1 MASSAGSAQTA
12 DSPETAMVPWQPSRE
27 DAVPLGPAVA
37 VNPFWSEK
45 AKEEAQLKA
54 LRPKDLPE
62 VEEEQ
67 GSLVSPGAL
76 PVGSIYSAE
85 IPAGG
90 LDELLGAFKQVITQN
105 QALWQEMK
113 SLKEQVREGGGS
125 KAMKELGD
133 APRGPGMGP
142 GVDAPRVAPGGG
154 DLLGLPGGG
163 GVGGPLVLRAR
174 QGGPGD
180 QSGYQTPT
188 ALAGA
193 YGGAPPGGG
202 PRERRAE
209 EGFILNNL
217 KGENMV
223 VEVRIVEVGKDQEI
237 LLKERYYLAM
247 ETAGS
252 LDVRMRVFEER
263 ANHLGTKEV
272 GLVRLVVM
280 QISIY
285 PAEGFMEGGPMALV
299 DPEVPVEV
307 RRP

>member
-1 MASSAGSAQTA
+1 M
-12 DSPETAMVPWQPSRE
+12 
-27 DAVPLGPAVA
+27 PLGPAVD

-76 PVGSIYSAE
+76 PVGSIYHAE

-142 GVDAPRVAPGGG
+142 GVDAPRPVPEAVIFWVFLEEVELAHLWCCEHGRE
-154 DLLGLPGGG
+154 DLKIRAGTKPQRHWREPMVVHCLEEDLES
-163 GVGGPLVLRAR
+163 VEQMMVL
-174 QGGPGD
+174 
-180 QSGYQTPT
+180 
-188 ALAGA
+188 
-193 YGGAPPGGG
+193 
-202 PRERRAE
+202 

-217 KGENMV
+217 KGENLV
-223 VEVRIVEVGKDQEI
+223 VEVRIAEVGTGQEI

-247 ETAGS
+247 ETGGS
-252 LDVRMRVFEER
+252 LDVRMQVFEVKVS
-263 ANHLGTKEV
+263 HLGTKEV

-285 PAEGFMEGGPMALV
+285 LAEGFMEGGLMALV
-299 DPEVPVEV
+299 DPEVLAEGL
-307 RRP
+307 RP

>member
-27 DAVPLGPAVA
+27 DAVPLGPAVD

-133 APRGPGMGP
+133 APRGPGRGP
-142 GVDAPRVAPGGG
+142 GVDAPCSAPGGG
-154 DLLGLPGGG
+154 AGTKPQRHWQEPMVVHRLEEDLGS
-163 GVGGPLVLRAR
+163 VEQMMVL
-174 QGGPGD
+174 
-180 QSGYQTPT
+180 
-188 ALAGA
+188 
-193 YGGAPPGGG
+193 
-202 PRERRAE
+202 

-217 KGENMV
+217 KGENLV
-223 VEVRIVEVGKDQEI
+223 VEVRIAEVGKGQEI

-247 ETAGS
+247 ERVGHWTSGCGS
-252 LDVRMRVFEER
+252 SR
-263 ANHLGTKEV
+263 
-272 GLVRLVVM
+272 
-280 QISIY
+280 
-285 PAEGFMEGGPMALV
+285 
-299 DPEVPVEV
+299 
-307 RRP
+307 